1 LQPVYFYYWLCVNRD
16 LTSNRE
22 DWLGWLRDLRGD
34 TRDANIDN
42 NRQECCQEGGES
54 VVHTTVLVNL
64 DDLVDNPSNQV
75 HPRKGGGE
83 GKASN
88 NGVEG
93 LGFEFSSNESDSF
106 SGDSGHFF
114 YTLS

>member
-1 LQPVYFYYWLCVNRD
+1 
-16 LTSNRE
+16 
-22 DWLGWLRDLRGD
+22 LGWLRDLRGD
-34 TRDANIDN
+34 TRDANVDN

-83 GKASN
+83 GKTSN